1 MAVYDIESVF
11 PDTVKAVYTDRLS
24 GYSQGPYESYNL
36 GAHVED
42 VKEHVARNRRDFA
55 SYLPSMPCW
64 LNQVHSTKLVD
75 AGLCEDGVEADGAYT
90 RGRNIPCVVMVA
102 DCLPILLADKHG
114 RAVAAVHGGWR
125 GLSEGIIE
133 KAVSTLGCPA
143 HELVAWLGPAI
154 GADAFQ
160 VGRDVLNA
168 FIKQMGAVAQDAFEV
183 DGDRYL
189 ADLKL
194 LAKLQLNQ
202 LGVEQ
207 VIIHPACT
215 YHDSTHFFSY
225 RRDGQ
230 TGRMAVAIWLE

>member
-1 MAVYDIESVF
+1 MAVYNIESVF

-24 GYSQGPYESYNL
+24 GYSQEPYESYNL
-36 GAHVED
+36 GSHVGD

-64 LNQVHSTKLVD
+64 LNQVHSIKLAD
-75 AGLCEDGVEADGAYT
+75 AGLCKEGVEADGSYT

-102 DCLPILLADKHG
+102 DCLPILLADKQG
-114 RAVAAVHGGWR
+114 RAVSAVHGGWR
-125 GLSEGIIE
+125 GLAGGIIE
-133 KAVSTLGCPA
+133 HAVAKLGCPA
-143 HELVAWLGPAI
+143 NELVAWLGPAI

-160 VGRDVLNA
+160 VGPEVFTAFTKLMGDTAQNA
-168 FIKQMGAVAQDAFEV
+168 FQA

-194 LAKLQLNQ
+194 LAQLQLNQ
-202 LGVEQ
+202 LGVEH
-207 VIIHPACT
+207 VTIHPACT

-230 TGRMAVAIWLE
+230 TGRMAAAIWLE

>member
-1 MAVYDIESVF
+1 MAVNNIESIF

-36 GAHVED
+36 GAHVGD

-55 SYLPSMPCW
+55 SHLPSMPCW
-64 LNQVHSTKLVD
+64 LNQVHSNELVD
-75 AGLCEDGVEADGAYT
+75 AGLSQEGATADGAYT

-102 DCLPILLADKHG
+102 DCLPILIADTQG

-125 GLSEGIIE
+125 GLASGII
-133 KAVSTLGCPA
+133 KRAVDTLDCPSN
-143 HELVAWLGPAI
+143 ELVAWLGPAI
-154 GADAFQ
+154 GPDAFQ
-160 VGRDVLNA
+160 VGDDVLQA
-168 FIKQMGAVAQDAFEV
+168 FSSQMGEVAQSAFKA
-183 DGDRYL
+183 DGERYL

-194 LAKLQLNQ
+194 LAQLQLQQ

-207 VIIHPACT
+207 IAVHPSCT
-215 YHDSTHFFSY
+215 YRDSTHFFSY

-230 TGRMAVAIWLE
+230 TGRMAAAIWLE